1 MRSKFKWI
9 YALLV
14 ALTMQFSFAQ
24 DKTVTGTVSDA
35 LGVLPGVNV
44 LVKGTARRVTTDF
57 DGKFSIKAKEG
68 EILVFSFVE
77 MGNTEKTVGAGNTVN
92 VSMKANNI
100 LNEVI
105 VTAGGITKRAES
117 TTTKNQVVRS
127 SELTQAANP
136 NIIQSLIGKVS
147 GLQISATSGG
157 VNGVSRIV
165 LRGNRSITG
174 NNEALIVIDGA
185 ISSNVILSQLPT
197 EIVESANVIKG
208 AQGAALYG
216 EQGAN
221 GVIIVT
227 TKRGTRN
234 QKLTVDFNTSADFE
248 NIAFLPTRQESYGQG
263 WVGYGNN
270 FGTGD
275 ARNSYNNF
283 SPFENG
289 AWGPS
294 FSDPNWAG
302 KLTPVGMP
310 QENDVFVAG
319 APNGKVITEK
329 WESRGSNNIKS
340 FFKTGSIFQNSITLN
355 VGGDDAYA
363 FLNLKRESRDFMING
378 DKLGRTSILFK
389 AGKRFGRLNI
399 DGNVN
404 YIAQNQS
411 EGGQGTPL
419 SGTTSL
425 YDDLLYTPTNI
436 DITKFSN
443 SSGATHWTLYNE
455 SPYQSLKINRNDVT
469 SNTFNGVLTIGFKFN
484 DHINFTNTANTQFR
498 NSITE
503 NHHDGFDYSNVTFD
517 YGSVG
522 YKIDGSS
529 QVNFADY
536 SAGGTLTTAS
546 SYFRTTQERTKF
558 YNDLYL
564 NFNYDLSK
572 DLNFKLNLGS
582 NVQEDAFTI
591 ARQGGTG
598 LISPGLYNLINVKNV
613 AIPSDGSMA
622 LFNKKEII
630 RRVAGMYQI
639 DLDYKKFLFVNT
651 TGRIE
656 KTSLINKSF
665 FYPSV
670 GVSFIPTKLN
680 KLNDGKV
687 VNYTKVYA
695 NYVINGNSSAVG
707 VFETTD
713 YSVLGSGFP
722 FGSLSGINLNAA
734 PTDPAVKPE
743 IITTKEL
750 GLGFGLFNDR
760 ITFDGSVYRADT
772 KDLISRKTTSTTSGI
787 RNTLGNI
794 GSLENT
800 GFKIDLGLT
809 PIKTKD
815 FKWSMKA
822 SYSTFK
828 TKITS
833 LGDDVKSVILQQPR
847 AEFGIFAEVGEEFPL
862 LKGTT
867 YLRTDDGRVIVD
879 ASGRPTRSSTLSK
892 LGKATPDYIL
902 NFTNTFNYKGFQLTA
917 VMDYRT
923 GASIFSETNHSL
935 TFGGYTLE
943 SASQDR
949 STGYVIPNSAVFNT
963 TTNVYDNNT
972 VPYTV
977 AGGLYNSTL
986 SYFTNIYNQTG
997 ETQILDATAFRIR
1010 EISFSYT
1017 LPVKLLKN
1025 TGLSNV
1031 RFAVNARNPFI
1042 YFGNPF
1048 KGKNNNLGYT
1058 DPEAASNIFSAS
1070 NTTTVTNALGY
1081 ASGTQYPS
1089 SKTIGFSLNV
1099 TF

>member
-1 MRSKFKWI
+1 
-9 YALLV
+9 
-14 ALTMQFSFAQ
+14 MQFSFAQ
-24 DKTVTGTVSDA
+24 DKTVTGSVSDA
-35 LGVLPGVNV
+35 LGALPGVNV
-44 LVKGTARRVTTDF
+44 LVKGTTRRVTTDF
-57 DGKFSIKAKEG
+57 DGKYAIKAKEG
-68 EILVFSFVE
+68 EVLVFSFVE
-77 MGNTEKTVGAGNTVN
+77 MANIEKTVGAGNTISVT
-92 VSMKANNI
+92 MKANNI

-105 VTAGGITKRAES
+105 VTAGGIQKRAEA
-117 TTTKNQVVRS
+117 TTTKNQLVRS

-136 NIIQSLIGKVS
+136 NVIQSLIGKVS
-147 GLQISATSGG
+147 GLQISSTSGG
-157 VNGVSRIV
+157 VNSVSRIV
-165 LRGNRSITG
+165 LRGSRSITG
-174 NNEALIVIDGA
+174 NNEALVVIDGA
-185 ISSNVILSQLPT
+185 ISSNAILSQLPT
-197 EIVESANVIKG
+197 EVVESANIIKG

-216 EQGAN
+216 EQGSN
-221 GVIIVT
+221 GVIIIT
-227 TKRGTRN
+227 TKKGTRN
-234 QKLTVDFNTSADFE
+234 QKLTVDFNTSTDFE
-248 NIAFLPTRQESYGQG
+248 SIAFLPTRQTKYGQG
-263 WVGYGNN
+263 WVGYTSD

-275 ARNSYNNF
+275 LRNAYNNF

-289 AWGPS
+289 AWGPA
-294 FSDPNWAG
+294 FNDPNWAG
-302 KLTPVGMP
+302 KNIPVGMP
-310 QENDVFVAG
+310 QQNAVFVAG
-319 APNGKVITEK
+319 APNANVITEK
-329 WESRGSNNIKS
+329 WESKGSDNIKS
-340 FFKTGSIFQNSITLN
+340 FFKTGNIFQNSITLN
-355 VGGDDAYA
+355 VGGEDAYA
-363 FLNLKRESRDFMING
+363 FVNLKRESRDFMING

-389 AGKRFGRLNI
+389 AGKRFGNLNI

-404 YIAQNQS
+404 FIAQNQS
-411 EGGQGTPL
+411 EGGQGTPN

-436 DITKFSN
+436 DINKFSN
-443 SSGATHWTLYNE
+443 STGATHWTLYNE
-455 SPYQSLKINRNDVT
+455 SPYQSIRINRNDVS
-469 SNTFNGVLTIGFKFN
+469 SNIFNGVLTLGYKFN
-484 DHINFTNTANTQFR
+484 NHISFTNTANAQFR

-503 NHHDGFDYSNVTFD
+503 NHHDGFDYSNVQFD

-522 YKIDGSS
+522 YKIDGASN
-529 QVNFADY
+529 VNFSDY
-536 SAGGTLTTAS
+536 SAGGTVTTAS
-546 SYFRTTQERTKF
+546 SYYRTTQERTKF
-558 YNDLYL
+558 YNDFYL
-564 NFNYDLSK
+564 NFDYDLTS

-582 NVQEDAFTI
+582 NVQEDAFVI

-598 LISPGLYNLINVKNV
+598 LISPGLYNLINVSNV
-613 AIPSDGSMA
+613 AIPSDVSMA
-622 LFNKKEII
+622 NFNKKELI

-639 DLDYKKFLFVNT
+639 DLDYKKFLFLNT
-651 TGRIE
+651 TGRLE

-665 FYPSV
+665 FFPSV
-670 GVSFIPTKLN
+670 GLSFIPTKLGAL
-680 KLNDGKV
+680 KDKKSLNYAKV
-687 VNYTKVYA
+687 SA

-722 FGSLSGINLNAA
+722 FGALSGINLNAT

-750 GLGFGLFNDR
+750 SVGLGFFNDR
-760 ITFDGSVYRADT
+760 ITVDGSVYRSDT
-772 KDLISRKTTSTTSGI
+772 KDLISRKTTSTAAGI

-794 GSLENT
+794 GSLENN
-800 GFKIDLGLT
+800 GFEIDLGIV
-809 PIKTKD
+809 PIKTAS

-833 LGDDVKSVILQQPR
+833 LGDGVPSVILQQPR

-867 YLRTDDGRVIVD
+867 YNRTDDGRIIVD
-879 ASGRPTRSSTLSK
+879 ALGRPTRSSTLSK

-923 GASIFSETNHSL
+923 GHSIFSETNHSL
-935 TFGGYTLE
+935 TFGGFTEE

-949 STGYVIPNSAVFNT
+949 RSGYVVPNSAVL
-963 TTNVYDNNT
+963 NVTSGQYVANT

-977 AGGLYNSTL
+977 LNSGGVVPTDFTNSTL

-1010 EISFSYT
+1010 EISLSYT
-1017 LPVKLLKN
+1017 LPSKLLKS

-1048 KGKNNNLGYT
+1048 KGKGNNLGYT

-1081 ASGTQYPS
+1081 AAGTQYPS
-1089 SKTIGFSLNV
+1089 TKTYGFSLNV